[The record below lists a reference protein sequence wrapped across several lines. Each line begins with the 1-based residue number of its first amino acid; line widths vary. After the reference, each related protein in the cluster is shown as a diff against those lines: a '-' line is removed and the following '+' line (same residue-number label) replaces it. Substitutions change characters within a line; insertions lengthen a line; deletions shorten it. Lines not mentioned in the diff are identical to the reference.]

1 MDIVLSKENELIRQS
16 LREFAAREIAPKAAE
31 YDRSREFPFEN
42 FRKCAEMNLTG
53 MMVPESQGG
62 AGMDTISYVLA
73 IEELSRVCASTGVI
87 ISVNNSLYCHP
98 VEKFAREEI
107 KKNLLAP
114 FARGE
119 KIGCF
124 GLSEPDA
131 GSDPSNMRTTAV
143 RDGDHYLLNGSKI
156 FVTNGLGADAAV
168 VFAVTDATSRH
179 KGISAF
185 VVEKG
190 NSGFRIGKQERKL
203 GITCSGSVEIIM
215 EDCKIPATQ
224 LLGKEGEGFK
234 IAMNTLDGG
243 RIGIAAQAV
252 GIARGALEESTRY
265 SQERKQFGKKISD
278 FQAIQFM
285 LADMATEVDAA
296 RLLTYRAAWKKDQ
309 GERYSLEAAMAKLFA
324 SEVAMRATT
333 KGIQIFGGYGYM
345 NDYPMERFFRDAKVT
360 EIYEGTSEIQRIVIA
375 SHLLKD

>member
-1 MDIVLSKENELIRQS
+1 MDLVLSKEHELIRQS
-16 LREFAAREIAPKAAE
+16 VRDFAAKEIAPKAAE
-31 YDRSREFPFEN
+31 YDRSREFPFDN

-53 MMVPESQGG
+53 MMIPESQGG
-62 AGMDTISYVLA
+62 AGMDAISYVLA
-73 IEELSRVCASTGVI
+73 IEELSRVCASTGVM

-107 KKNLLAP
+107 KKSLLAP
-114 FARGE
+114 FAGGE

-168 VFAVTDATSRH
+168 IFAVTDATSRH

-203 GITCSGSVEIIM
+203 GITCSGSVEILM
-215 EDCKIPATQ
+215 EDCRVPETH

-265 SQERKQFGKKISD
+265 SQVRKQFGKKISD

-309 GERYSLEAAMAKLFA
+309 GDRYSLEASMAKLFA
-324 SEVAMRATT
+324 SEAAMRATT

-375 SHLLKD
+375 NHLLKD